1 MNLEDLLNANKLIQ
15 EEVQKLR
22 KKNELLEKE
31 HELLE
36 KEVQYLKNIVDCYTI
51 NSLKS
56 CTASGLAKANYR
68 KIHVPEF
75 LQGPGCSVELIQTEL
90 NIPISEDNLMA
101 INFRIGAEK
110 E

>member
-1 MNLEDLLNANKLIQ
+1 MNLEDLLKATNLVN
-15 EEVQKLR
+15 EEVQKLS
-22 KKNELLEKE
+22 KKNELSEKE
-31 HELLE
+31 YELLE
-36 KEVQYLKNIVDCYTI
+36 KEVQYLRNIVEYYTI

-68 KIHVPEF
+68 KLHVPEF

-101 INFRIGAEK
+101 INFMIGAEK

>member
-22 KKNELLEKE
+22 KKN
-31 HELLE
+31 ELLE

-56 CTASGLAKANYR
+56 CTASGLAKANRR
-68 KIHVPEF
+68 KIHFLEF

-90 NIPISEDNLMA
+90 NIPINEDNLMA
-101 INFRIGAEK
+101 VNFMIDADE